1 MTTTTTIE
9 AVEKVREAFAFS
21 IDKFPLSGPD
31 GLKTPFYGMFR
42 SDNYAV
48 VGGAVSKRYV
58 PHQTDDVLAITEAV
72 VSAVDDENLTL
83 ETHFRD
89 GHFVSYAPSNMRRRM
104 IYGTEDAIFPRFM
117 LRAGYDGRA
126 FRVSLGYYRDLCQN
140 LHIPQSVGKRFSRNI
155 IHTSHLRTK
164 MSELISDVK
173 FLADRWD
180 DFANAVAEME
190 NREVILTK
198 FLDEVYGKPNEDSK
212 KAVTIHKN
220 RTEAIVRRLMS
231 EQQRSGRVIMGSDF
245 KVTAWE
251 AFNAVQGYVQHQATR
266 KSSLNNRMDRIILAS
281 RDASVVK
288 AERLALA
295 V

>member
-1 MTTTTTIE
+1 MTTTTTID
-9 AVEKVREAFAFS
+9 AVEKVREAFSFS

-31 GLKTPFYGMFR
+31 GMKTPFYGLFR
-42 SDNYAV
+42 SDNSAV
-48 VGGAVSKRYV
+48 VGNAVTKRYV

-72 VSAVDDENLTL
+72 VSAIEDENMSLT
-83 ETHFRD
+83 THFRD
-89 GHFVSYAPSNMRRRM
+89 GHFVWYAPSKIERRR
-104 IYGTEDAIFPRFM
+104 IFGTEDSIFPRFL

-126 FRVSLGYYRDLCQN
+126 FKVSLGYYRDLCSN
-140 LHIPQSVGKRFSRNI
+140 LHIPQAVGNSFSRNI

-164 MSELISDVK
+164 MSELINDVR
-173 FLADRWD
+173 FLADRWE
-180 DFANAVAEME
+180 DFGNAIAAMDS
-190 NREVILTK
+190 REVVLTQ

-231 EQQRSGRVIMGSDF
+231 EQQRSGRTMMGSDF

-266 KSSLNNRMDRIILAS
+266 KSALNNTMDRIILAS
-281 RDASVVK
+281 TDSSVMK